1 LKESGKKPL
10 TDMPS
15 NVIEELTI
23 ESLAYGGH
31 GLGHHAGKVVFV
43 PFTAPGDQ
51 VRCRVQRE
59 KKRYAEAVV
68 DEILSPAP
76 DRRTPPC
83 PVFGECGGCQW
94 QHLPYAVQLI
104 WKSRIFRSI
113 LERQA
118 GIDPSLVRPVAG
130 APEEWGY
137 RSRAQIK
144 IRRTDRGLAMG
155 FFRRGSHYV
164 VDAASCPILQPRLNE
179 TWALFRQWLERA
191 PDSERLPQLDLETG
205 DDGRIRA
212 VLHYIGSRP
221 GEIADYLRPRVV
233 EADVSL
239 LLQSGRKDS
248 IVQVA
253 GTQDLSIRVGD
264 PFLNLR
270 YGPGGFAQIN
280 LDQNR
285 AMVGESLALFPERGQ
300 QRILDLFCGMG
311 NFSLPLSRRIGH
323 VVGVENYEP
332 AIAKARQNASA
343 NGIDNAEFHALPA
356 AGATS
361 RFSREG
367 LFDLILLDPPRS
379 GAYDVSK
386 ELVDSGAGQI
396 LYISCDPP
404 TLARDLL
411 PLIHG
416 GYRVAWSRPFDLFP
430 QTHHTESMTLLTR
443 EQGGRG

>member
-1 LKESGKKPL
+1 VSS
-10 TDMPS
+10 TI
-15 NVIEELTI
+15 IEELTI

-31 GLGHHAGKVVFV
+31 GLGRHAGKVVFV
-43 PFTAPGDQ
+43 PFTAPGDR
-51 VRCRVQRE
+51 VRCRIVRD
-59 KKRYAEAVV
+59 KKRYTEAVV
-68 DEILSPAP
+68 EKLLAPALE
-76 DRRTPPC
+76 RRTPPC

-94 QHLPYAVQLI
+94 QHLPYEVQLA
-104 WKSRIFRSI
+104 WKSRIFSSI

-118 GIDPSLVRPVAG
+118 GLDPTLVRPVAG

-137 RSRAQIK
+137 RSRAQVK

-155 FFRRGSHYV
+155 FYRRGSHFV
-164 VDAASCPILQPRLNE
+164 VDVAHCAILHPRLNQ

-191 PDSERLPQLDLETG
+191 PDPEHIPQLDLETG

-212 VLHYIGSRP
+212 VLHYIGSRADR
-221 GEIADYLRPRVV
+221 IAQYLRPLVV
-233 EADVSL
+233 EANIAL
-239 LLQSGRKDS
+239 LLQSGRKKS
-248 IVQVA
+248 MVQVA
-253 GTQDLSIRVGD
+253 GTQDLTIRVGD
-264 PFLNLR
+264 PSLDLS

-285 AMVGESLALFPERGQ
+285 AMVGEVQALFPVPGR

-311 NFSLPLSRRIGH
+311 NFSLPLARRTGW

-332 AIAKARQNASA
+332 AIAKARQNAAA
-343 NGIDNAEFHALPA
+343 NGIDNAEFHAWPA
-356 AGATS
+356 VGAIS
-361 RFSREG
+361 RFKTEG
-367 LFDLILLDPPRS
+367 SFDLILLDPPRS
-379 GAYDVSK
+379 GAYDVTR
-386 ELVDSGAGQI
+386 ELATSGAGQI
-396 LYISCDPP
+396 LYVSCDPP

-443 EQGGRG
+443 REGGSD